1 LERFQRAQLTL
12 LLVFAALPGLLGA
25 AAVDRDLEGIKKKIE
40 KEKKG
45 LSRLEDREG
54 SVLESLGKIQTELEN
69 RTREMNVASTKLTS
83 VARELAGKQAE
94 ANRLADSIAARLD
107 MLRKR
112 AAALYRWQR
121 TGTPFIIL
129 NGNVSLGSFM
139 QRQHYLAA
147 AVSFDRELLAKLE
160 DENRR
165 QAALRDEL
173 AQKREELAGQKQA
186 LGAAKQAMSKEAQ
199 KKQALLTSVRRQKQ
213 TRLRALREME
223 AAAKRLERMME
234 EIARRALVKPRELPS
249 TPSPGSGLAAL
260 RGRLEWPVR
269 GQVIAPFG
277 KFKHPEFTA
286 EIVRKGIDLT
296 APEGEE
302 IKAVEK
308 GRVVYADRFSGYGN
322 MVIVDHG
329 ERYYTIYGHLSEIVK
344 KNGETVSRGEVLGR
358 AGDSD
363 SLAGAKLYFE
373 IRKDG
378 RSLDPVPWF
387 RNR

>member
-1 LERFQRAQLTL
+1 MERFKRARLAAFIALT
-12 LLVFAALPGLLGA
+12 ALPVLVSA

-45 LSRLEDREG
+45 LSRLEDRES
-54 SVLESLGKIQTELEN
+54 SVLDSLEKIQTELEK
-69 RTREMNVASTKLTS
+69 RTQEIKLANTELTS
-83 VARELAGKQAE
+83 VARELAAKQAE
-94 ANRLADSIAARLD
+94 AERLAGSIAARLEL
-107 MLRKR
+107 LRKR

-121 TGTPFIIL
+121 TGTPFVVL
-129 NGNVSLGSFM
+129 NGNVSLSGLI
-139 QRQHYLAA
+139 QRQHYLEAA
-147 AVSFDRELLAKLE
+147 LSFDRELLAKLE

-165 QAALRDEL
+165 QAELREEL
-173 AQKREELAGQKQA
+173 AQKREELADQKQS
-186 LGAAKQAMSKEAQ
+186 LGAAKQAMRKEAQ
-199 KKQALLTSVRRQKQ
+199 KKQTLLTSVRRQKQ
-213 TRLRALREME
+213 TRLRALREMQ
-223 AAAKRLERMME
+223 AAAQRLEKMME
-234 EIARRALVKPRELPS
+234 EIARRALVKPRQLPS

-286 EIVRKGIDLT
+286 EIVRKGIDIDT
-296 APEGEE
+296 PEGKE

-308 GRVVYADRFSGYGN
+308 GRVVYAGRFSGYGN

-329 ERYYTIYGHLSEIVK
+329 ERYYTIYGHLSEIIK
-344 KNGETVSRGEVLGR
+344 KTGESVTRGEVLGQ

-378 RSLDPVPWF
+378 HSLDPVPWF
-387 RNR
+387 KKR